1 MQTVDGAMITNDS
14 LDRDFCFDFPAL
26 LDQFISSLRGVFWG
40 NINEEEL
47 FLLIAINPG

>member
-1 MQTVDGAMITNDS
+1 MQTGHVAIITNDC

-26 LDQFISSLRGVFWG
+26 LDQFISSLGRVFWG

-47 FLLIAINPG
+47 VLLIAINPG